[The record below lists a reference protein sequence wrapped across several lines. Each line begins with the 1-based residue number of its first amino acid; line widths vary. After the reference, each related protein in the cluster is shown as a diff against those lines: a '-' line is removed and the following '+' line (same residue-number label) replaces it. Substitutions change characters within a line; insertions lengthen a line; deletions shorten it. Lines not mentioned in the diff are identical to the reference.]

1 MSGIH
6 FPQEID
12 VNKSFL
18 ARTGSA
24 SLLLAVLA
32 LGSAQAGATELINNG
47 GFEADGQF
55 TYSPSNWIVNEQG
68 AFGAVA
74 ADSGSTSHASGYAAA
89 GSASGNYY
97 GNIDAYFL
105 GAWSLAQTFSTG
117 AVSQAR
123 LSFKMFVNDQSA
135 DGVAHVG
142 SSLDY
147 QLSPD
152 TDPLHYVRVDVL
164 KAGADSFATGT
175 DIVKSLYIGG
185 ATGRNFDPNFNRYV
199 NYSFDLSN
207 VLAAGGN
214 YTLRFAV
221 ANNMD
226 SALQLGVDNVSLQ
239 VTAVP
244 EPAPSALLLAGLGMI
259 GAVVRRRNR
268 R

>member
-6 FPQEID
+6 FTQEID
-12 VNKSFL
+12 VKKSFL
-18 ARTGSA
+18 ARTGGA
-24 SLLLAVLA
+24 GALLAVLA
-32 LGSAQAGATELINNG
+32 LGSAQAGASELIHNG

-55 TYSPSNWIVNEQG
+55 TYAPSNWVVNELG
-68 AFGAVA
+68 ALGAVA
-74 ADSGSTSHASGYAAA
+74 ATGGSSSHASGYASA
-89 GSASGNYY
+89 GSASGSYY
-97 GNIDAYFL
+97 GGIDAYYL

-135 DGVAHVG
+135 DGVARVG

-152 TDPLHYVRVDVL
+152 TDPLHYVRVDLL

-175 DIVKSLYIGG
+175 DVVKSLYIGG
-185 ATGRNFDPNFNRYV
+185 ATGRNFDPSFNRYV

-207 VLAAGGN
+207 VLAAGGD

-244 EPAPSALLLAGLGMI
+244 EPTSSVLLLAGLGMI
-259 GAVVRRRNR
+259 GAVARRRNR
-268 R
+268 H

>member
-18 ARTGSA
+18 ARTGCA
-24 SLLLAVLA
+24 GLLLATLA
-32 LGSAQAGATELINNG
+32 TASAQAATTELIHNG

-55 TYSPSNWIVNEQG
+55 TNAPSNWVVSELG
-68 AFGAVA
+68 AIGAIA
-74 ADSGSTSHASGYAAA
+74 ADHGPSSHASGYASA
-89 GSASGNYY
+89 GAASGNYY
-97 GNIDAYFL
+97 GSIDAYYL

-117 AVSQAR
+117 AVSQAK
-123 LSFKMFVNDQSA
+123 LSFKMFVNDQSD
-135 DGVAHVG
+135 DGVARVG

-147 QLSPD
+147 RLSPD
-152 TDPLHYVRVDVL
+152 TDPLHYVRVDLL

-175 DIVKSLYIGG
+175 DVVKSLYIGG

-214 YTLRFAV
+214 YMLRFAV

-244 EPAPSALLLAGLGMI
+244 EPASSALLLAGLGMI

-268 R
+268 T